1 MPVTIDGPLMTISV
15 KNTRPAE
22 TKIDVKPALVPDLPA
37 LDPDLVASKMPS
49 FSRAAVL
56 TNYSEFTNG
65 TIHTN
70 SRPTPVTGKS
80 G

>member
-15 KNTRPAE
+15 KNTEPAE
-22 TKIDVKPALVPDLPA
+22 TKIDVKPALDPDLPA

-49 FSRAAVL
+49 FSRAAFIM
-56 TNYSEFTNG
+56 NYSQFTNG
-65 TIHTN
+65 TTHTN
-70 SRPTPVTGKS
+70 SQPRTATGKS